1 MNKKSR
7 ERSTYSGKFR
17 GQPARLPVSAVLCF
31 FFFSGTIFGTSP
43 AGGMTP
49 REDDVPEITDTVP
62 AAGALPGNVILK
74 GESLIPD
81 SKKYLKDDPCE
92 IAADEKDLRTGK
104 RKKELAYEKLL
115 SHTPEDVKYY
125 LSGRDLLQIDGRIS
139 RLDGGYIYLT
149 LKFTWSA
156 NSPESYFGPM
166 KKNSAVSFALESGKQ
181 VTLYAG
187 SGADWHALPD
197 GNLKEMTVH
206 FPIHFR
212 QVRKFKKFFV
222 KKMRVFWST
231 GYQEFSVYNVG
242 MIKDQ
247 LDCIR

>member
-7 ERSTYSGKFR
+7 RRIIFDGESRKQSR
-17 GQPARLPVSAVLCF
+17 RLPGSAFLYSFLF
-31 FFFSGTIFGTSP
+31 FFFGPIF
-43 AGGMTP
+43 AGAVTP
-49 REDDVPEITDTVP
+49 QAGDLSETRDTVP
-62 AAGALPGNVILK
+62 TAGVLPENVVLR
-74 GESLIPD
+74 GEPLIPD
-81 SKKYLKDDPCE
+81 SRKYLKDDPCE
-92 IAADEKDLRTGK
+92 IASEGKDPRTGK

-149 LKFTWSA
+149 LKFIWSA
-156 NSPESYFGPM
+156 NSPEKYFGPM
-166 KKNSAVSFALESGKQ
+166 KKNSAVSFALENGKQ

-187 SGADWHALPD
+187 NGADWHSLSD
-197 GNLKEMTVH
+197 GSLKEMTAH
-206 FPIHFR
+206 FPIHPR

-231 GYQEFSVYNVG
+231 GYQEFSVYNVA
-242 MIKDQ
+242 MIRDQ